1 MACFIGA
8 SQMTPLLD
16 KMLRAGGTIA
26 TALARFWERTERLF
40 LSKREGARRASGRF
54 ETLKRK
60 AAEAARI
67 DRLRNPSNY
76 QGR

>member
-1 MACFIGA
+1 
-8 SQMTPLLD
+8 MTPLLE
-16 KMLRAGGTIA
+16 KILRAGRAIA
-26 TALARFWERTERLF
+26 AALARFRERTELIF
-40 LSKREGARRASGRF
+40 LSKRENARRASGRV

-60 AAEAARI
+60 EMEAERL

>member
-1 MACFIGA
+1 
-8 SQMTPLLD
+8 MTPFLE
-16 KMLRAGGTIA
+16 KMFGAGGTIV
-26 TALARFWERTERLF
+26 TALERFRKRTELIF
-40 LSKREGARRASGRF
+40 LSKRENARRASGRL

-60 AAEAARI
+60 EMEAERI

>member
-1 MACFIGA
+1 
-8 SQMTPLLD
+8 MTPLLE
-16 KMLRAGGTIA
+16 KILRAGRAIA
-26 TALARFWERTERLF
+26 TALARFLERTELIF
-40 LSKREGARRASGRF
+40 LSKRENARRASGRV

-60 AAEAARI
+60 EMEAERL

>member
-1 MACFIGA
+1 
-8 SQMTPLLD
+8 MTPFLD
-16 KMLRAGGTIA
+16 KILRAGGTIA
-26 TALARFWERTERLF
+26 TALARFRDRTELMF
-40 LSKREGARRASGRF
+40 LSKREYARRASGRF

-60 AAEAARI
+60 EMEAERI

>member
-1 MACFIGA
+1 
-8 SQMTPLLD
+8 MTPFRD

-26 TALARFWERTERLF
+26 TALARFREKTELVF
-40 LSKREGARRASGRF
+40 LSKRENARRASGRF

-60 AAEAARI
+60 EMEAERI

>member
-1 MACFIGA
+1 
-8 SQMTPLLD
+8 MTPFLD

-26 TALARFWERTERLF
+26 AALARFRKGSELIF
-40 LSKREGARRASGRF
+40 LSKRENARRASGRL
-54 ETLKRK
+54 EALKRK
-60 AAEAARI
+60 KMEAERI